1 MMGMGIIHQRS
12 RQLPEG
18 MAVKPENWAKIKDLR
33 FLQLTLYILF
43 FLFAFPFFGKD
54 WILRIFSSIFLLNAL
69 LVSLSASGKTVR
81 MKWLLW
87 VLFGSTMIFSFLYL
101 TYPDDTKRLVF
112 LKLAIGCDI
121 LILLI
126 CLSSILAFI
135 FATLRVTLDL
145 IFAAVVAYLL
155 IAFIFAQAY
164 MLLEY
169 CSPQSFNLPTT
180 VYPGALDKF
189 HSNMIYYSLIIIT
202 TVGIGDIVP
211 QTPIAR
217 TLTAVEAMTGQFFVA
232 ILIAWLV
239 GRFIS
244 QSTGPPTPD

>member
-1 MMGMGIIHQRS
+1 MMGMGIINQCS

-33 FLQLTLYILF
+33 FFQLTVYILF

-69 LVSLSASGKTVR
+69 LVSLSASSKTVR

-87 VLFGSTMIFSFLYL
+87 VLFGATVIFSALYL
-101 TYPDDTKRLVF
+101 TYPDYTKRQVF
-112 LKLAIGCDI
+112 LKLTIGCEI

-126 CLSSILAFI
+126 CLGAILAFI
-135 FATLRVTLDL
+135 FASVRVTLNL
-145 IFAAVVAYLL
+145 IFAAVVAYLM
-155 IAFIFAQAY
+155 IAFTFAQAY

-169 CSPQSFNLPTT
+169 CSPQSFNLPST
-180 VYPGALDKF
+180 VYPAELDIF

-217 TLTAVEAMTGQFFVA
+217 TLTAVEAVMGQFFVA

-244 QSTGPPTPD
+244 QSTEPPTPD